1 MGRIYFGVV
10 ADDFT
15 GASDAASF
23 LVKAGVQTVL
33 FNGIP
38 QVMPEL
44 SEETKA
50 VVIALKTRTMQRERA
65 VAESLAAFRKLK
77 EMGAS
82 QLYLKYCS
90 TFDSTRE
97 GNIGPVADAVMKAWN
112 IPYTVLCP
120 SLPVNG
126 RTVKN
131 GILYV
136 NGVPLSESP
145 MRNHPLTPMQDS
157 NLVNLMEMQSEFPAK
172 VIGAEAAGSFGS
184 FAGGKPYYLIPDYE
198 TDEDGDQIAAF
209 FGNLSFLTGGSGLI
223 GALGKR
229 YVKLY
234 GKSSA
239 NTANESKVFGKSGFT
254 QTSGNGKNAASEKQN
269 AHEKAGKALV
279 LAGSCSAM
287 TLRQIADYTA
297 RGTAS
302 YRLRPEELLDGRQN
316 TEQIFAWAEE
326 QKSGSLIF
334 SSASPEDL
342 KKSQELGKNRVASK
356 IEETLA
362 GLARTAVEHGYTRII
377 VAGGETSGAVT
388 QALGYQAF
396 QIGQSV
402 APGVPVMTPLAN
414 PALHLVLKSGN
425 FGQTD
430 FFTRALEMTEN
441 A

>member
-1 MGRIYFGVV
+1 MGKIYFGVV

-23 LVKAGVQTVL
+23 LVKAGVPTVL

-38 QVMPEL
+38 DAEPEL

-50 VVIALKTRTMQRERA
+50 VVIALKTRTMPRDHA

-77 EMGAS
+77 RMGAS
-82 QLYLKYCS
+82 HLYLKYCS
-90 TFDSTRE
+90 TFDSTSE

-126 RTVKN
+126 RTVKD

-136 NGVPLSESP
+136 NGVPLAESP
-145 MRNHPLTPMQDS
+145 MRNHPLTPMRDS
-157 NLVNLMEMQSEFPAK
+157 RLVNLIEMQSEFSAK
-172 VIGAEAAGSFGS
+172 VIGSSSMVAAGSV
-184 FAGGKPYYLIPDYE
+184 AAGKPCYLIPDYE
-198 TDEDGDQIAAF
+198 TDEDGDRIAAF

-223 GALGKR
+223 GALGRR

-234 GKSSA
+234 GTIQECSRSSVPRKD
-239 NTANESKVFGKSGFT
+239 S
-254 QTSGNGKNAASEKQN
+254 AST
-269 AHEKAGKALV
+269 GKALV

-287 TLRQIADYTA
+287 TLRQIADYTG
-297 RGTAS
+297 RGAVS
-302 YRLRPEELLDGRQN
+302 YRLLPDELLDGRQN
-316 TEQIFAWAEE
+316 VEKVFAWIQE
-326 QKSGSLIF
+326 QESGSLIF

-342 KKSQELGKNRVASK
+342 EKSQKLGKERVAEK

-362 GLARTAVEHGYTRII
+362 GLARMAAEHGYTRII

-396 QIGQSV
+396 QIGESV

-414 PALHLVLKSGN
+414 PSLRLVLKSGN
-425 FGQTD
+425 FGQED
-430 FFTRALEMTEN
+430 FFTRALEMTGKEN
-441 A
+441 IPC

>member
-1 MGRIYFGVV
+1 MGKIYFGVV

-23 LVKAGVQTVL
+23 LVKAGVPTVL

-38 QVMPEL
+38 DLLPEL
-44 SEETKA
+44 SGETTA
-50 VVIALKTRTMQRERA
+50 VVIALKTRTMPKKQA
-65 VAESLAAFRKLK
+65 VEQSLAAFRKLK
-77 EMGAS
+77 EMGAV

-90 TFDSTRE
+90 TFDSTSE
-97 GNIGPVADAVMKAWN
+97 GNIGPVADAVMKEWK

-136 NGVPLSESP
+136 NGVPLAESP
-145 MRNHPLTPMQDS
+145 MRNHPLTPMRDS

-172 VIGAEAAGSFGS
+172 VIGNSSMVAAGSV
-184 FAGGKPYYLIPDYE
+184 AAGKPCYLIPDYE
-198 TDEDGDQIAAF
+198 TDEDGDRIAAF

-223 GALGKR
+223 GALGRR
-229 YVKLY
+229 YVKLC
-234 GKSSA
+234 GE
-239 NTANESKVFGKSGFT
+239 NQETC
-254 QTSGNGKNAASEKQN
+254 SGNDTKADYQNSGLSAQQEQAAGT
-269 AHEKAGKALV
+269 GKALV

-287 TLRQIADYTA
+287 TLRQIADYTGHGA
-297 RGTAS
+297 VS
-302 YRLRPEELLDGRQN
+302 YRLLPDELLDGRQN
-316 TEQIFAWAEE
+316 ADSVFAWIQE
-326 QKSGSLIF
+326 QESGSLIF

-342 KKSQELGKNRVASK
+342 EKSQRLGKERVAAK

-362 GLARTAVEHGYTRII
+362 GLARLAAEHGYTRII

-402 APGVPVMTPLAN
+402 APGVPVMTPLGN
-414 PALHLVLKSGN
+414 PSLRLVLKSGN
-425 FGQTD
+425 FGQED
-430 FFTRALEMTEN
+430 FFTRALELTK
-441 A
+441 